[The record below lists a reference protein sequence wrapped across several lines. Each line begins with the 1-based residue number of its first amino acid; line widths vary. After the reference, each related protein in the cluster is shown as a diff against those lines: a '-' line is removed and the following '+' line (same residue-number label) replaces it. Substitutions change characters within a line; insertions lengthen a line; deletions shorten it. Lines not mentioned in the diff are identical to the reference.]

1 MLIENIYKKTIQN
14 LTNLLNL
21 TFEQAEK
28 FFITG
33 LRELLK

>member
-14 LTNLLNL
+14 LINLLNL
-21 TFEQAEK
+21 TFKQAEK
-28 FFITG
+28 FFIAG

>member
-14 LTNLLNL
+14 LTNLFNL

-28 FFITG
+28 FFIAG